1 MLKNISI
8 SFFIF
13 LLFVYF
19 WFINIPSFN
28 FKGADV
34 SSKLGVGLYNSA
46 FLAEA
51 TLFLIGII
59 LSVILFALLNYI
71 LSTNLKS
78 LITHT
83 LSKSV
88 CLFIS
93 WALSLSLLLGVTSY
107 IYPELFFSHEA
118 WKSRI
123 FLLSCSILVIIILA
137 SSFWLKENRLNLS
150 ILIMPFVTANLST
163 DFRFNDITEQT
174 KANKNVFIIGIDSLN
189 TSVISKKHTP
199 FIFNFIESGAYL
211 PNSYTHIARTFPS
224 WMTILTGNY
233 PVTNKARF
241 NLTDFS
247 ILNTKKSL
255 PYYLK
260 KAGYYN
266 YFSLDERR
274 FSHIDHR
281 LFFDKTIGPPATIGE
296 FIFSKLLDIPLL
308 VVTSDLTFFN
318 FLMPQIHNN
327 RAAWQTYSPLK
338 YNEKLK
344 KSIRVHNSPVF
355 VASHFTLPHWPY
367 KSSHNTTNKKGLYE
381 KYLETVESA
390 DSQIENYFHFLSH
403 NGLLENS
410 IIFILS
416 DHGESFAREEDMPN
430 NSEKILN
437 LAGHGTTIISQ
448 QQFNVLISFK
458 EYIDGEEVE
467 HKNISKSLN
476 YALSDITP
484 TILDM
489 LGLESQ
495 KAFDGKSI
503 FKVKTERAL
512 PIESSLKPMF
522 NKSGDINVSGT
533 LAQNANLFE
542 VSDTGQLIIKNEL
555 QPILIKEK
563 QRGVIYDK
571 WQLSIY
577 PELNDATFITNLETN
592 TLLNSDSFDEPALQ
606 RLLLSKLCELYLPE
620 VKQSHITPC
629 FNNLNHMEIN

>member
-1 MLKNISI
+1 MLKNILV
-8 SFFIF
+8 SFCIF

-28 FKGADV
+28 FKGANV
-34 SSKLGVGLYNSA
+34 GSKLEVGLYNYQ

-51 TLFLIGII
+51 TFFLIGII
-59 LSVILFALLNYI
+59 LSVILFALLNHV

-78 LITHT
+78 LSKQA

-93 WALSLSLLLGVTSY
+93 WALSLSLLLGITSY
-107 IYPELFFSHEA
+107 LYPELFFSHEA
-118 WKSRI
+118 WKSKI
-123 FLLSCSILVIIILA
+123 FLLSCSFIVIIILVA
-137 SSFWLKENRLNLS
+137 SFWLKENRLNITVLF
-150 ILIMPFVTANLST
+150 IPFIIPNLT
-163 DFRFNDITEQT
+163 PDFRLSGTSEQAR
-174 KANKNVFIIGIDSLN
+174 ANKNVFIIGIDSLN
-189 TSVISKKHTP
+189 TSVISKRHTP
-199 FIFNFIESGAYL
+199 FIFNFIDSGVHL

-233 PVTNKARF
+233 PITNKARF
-241 NLTDFS
+241 NLTDFG
-247 ILNTKKSL
+247 ILDTKKSL

-296 FIFSKLLDIPLL
+296 FVFSKLLDIPLL

-338 YNEKLK
+338 YNKKLK
-344 KSIRVHNSPVF
+344 RSIELNNSPIF

-367 KSSHNTTNKKGLYE
+367 KSSHNTTNEKGLYE
-381 KYLETVESA
+381 KYLESVESA
-390 DSQIENYFHFLSH
+390 DSQIENYFHFLRH
-403 NGLLENS
+403 NGLLDNS
-410 IIFILS
+410 IVFILS
-416 DHGESFAREEDMPN
+416 DHGESFARDEDMPD
-430 NSEKILN
+430 NSEEIVN
-437 LAGHGTTIISQ
+437 LAGHGTSIVSQ

-458 EYIDGEEVE
+458 EYINGKEVKHE
-467 HKNISKSLN
+467 SINKSFR

-484 TILDM
+484 TILDI

-495 KAFDGKSI
+495 AAFDGKSI
-503 FKVKTERAL
+503 FKVKTERPL
-512 PIESSLKPMF
+512 PIESSLKPTF
-522 NKSGDINVSGT
+522 NKSGNISVSGT
-533 LAQNANLFE
+533 VAQNANLFE
-542 VSDTGQLIIKNEL
+542 ISDMGQLIIKTEL
-555 QPILIKEK
+555 LPILIKEK
-563 QRGVIYDK
+563 QRGVIYGK

-592 TLLNSDSFDEPALQ
+592 TLFNSEMFDEPALKQ
-606 RLLLSKLCELYLPE
+606 LLLSKLCELYSPE
-620 VKQSHITPC
+620 VKQTHIRPC
-629 FNNLNHMEIN
+629 FNNLNFMEIK